1 MVEVVLDQVDLNQ
14 VVQETQVVQ
23 VVVEQEVMVVHV

>member
-1 MVEVVLDQVDLNQ
+1 VVEVVVDQVDLNQ
-14 VVQETQVVQ
+14 VVKETQVVQ